1 METVTIS
8 LQKYEEL
15 INTSKKIIEWYVEV
29 TWDYSLI
36 EFRSYRWC
44 DQIKLWELV
53 INQIDRNNILKNK
66 RDEDFYSK
74 EKKYLSD
81 KQRDLTKRLKELWK
95 LEVKLNEKESDLDIK
110 YVQNFLFRLWFFIS
124 ISIIFIMILN

>member
-44 DQIKLWELV
+44 DQVKLWELV

-81 KQRDLTKRLKELWK
+81 KQRDLTKRSKELWK

-124 ISIIFIMILN
+124 ISIIVIMIIN

>member
-44 DQIKLWELV
+44 DQVKLWELV

-81 KQRDLTKRLKELWK
+81 KQRDLTKRSKELWK
-95 LEVKLNEKESDLDIK
+95 LEVKLNEKESDLYIK

-124 ISIIFIMILN
+124 ISIIVIMIIN